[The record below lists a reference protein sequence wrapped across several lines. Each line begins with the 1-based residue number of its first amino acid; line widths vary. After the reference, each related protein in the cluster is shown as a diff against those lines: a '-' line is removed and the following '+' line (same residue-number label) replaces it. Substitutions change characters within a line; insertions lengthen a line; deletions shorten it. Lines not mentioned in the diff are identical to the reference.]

1 MQIYLI
7 HNDYIHTFDLN
18 NVDGKYILSD
28 YDSNSNERSLV
39 NIECTSGKAYIS
51 SNSKVKIYFENNE
64 LDKAELIIGKFYVL
78 KIVGGEQVV
87 LYVSLLNDNTF
98 VKKVINDNSSIK
110 IGNAA
115 GNDITY
121 YGIDGQIEISFNGK
135 FSINNISSKASIFV
149 NNKKVISSSLNN
161 FDRVFINGLK
171 IVVCN
176 QNF

>member
-64 LDKAELIIGKFYVL
+64 
-78 KIVGGEQVV
+78 
-87 LYVSLLNDNTF
+87 S
-98 VKKVINDNSSIK
+98 
-110 IGNAA
+110 
-115 GNDITY
+115 
-121 YGIDGQIEISFNGK
+121 
-135 FSINNISSKASIFV
+135 
-149 NNKKVISSSLNN
+149 
-161 FDRVFINGLK
+161 
-171 IVVCN
+171 
-176 QNF
+176 